1 MVRKEGEV
9 KMGWMYFTLKEKD
22 VFVAGIATPQHL
34 NNMLMAVWWDS
45 NEMAWKS
52 DNLKYFQP
60 PQEKH

>member
-1 MVRKEGEV
+1 
-9 KMGWMYFTLKEKD
+9 MGWMYFTLKEKD